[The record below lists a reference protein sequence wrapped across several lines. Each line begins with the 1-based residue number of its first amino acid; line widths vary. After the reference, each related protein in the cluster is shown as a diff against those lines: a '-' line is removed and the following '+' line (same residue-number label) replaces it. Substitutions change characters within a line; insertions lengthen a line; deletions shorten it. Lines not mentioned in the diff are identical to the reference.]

1 MNKFFP
7 VLKILT
13 KDQKKNFLLLVLLM
27 TVALFLEIAGIGMFI
42 PLMYALID
50 NVDKIRNNFL
60 FEIVFSKEDSVEKIF
75 LISATTL
82 CGFLILKN
90 LYMMIFHYFEGKFI
104 HDARET
110 TSARLFK
117 KFINNDYT
125 FFVNQHTSKMLTRIK
140 SDLDLLTGALTSSSI
155 IFTEVVMAGG
165 ISIVIFLYSPTS
177 FLIVSTILIIFSLIY
192 FLIVTKKI
200 SELRKFRQKFEES
213 RFKNLQE
220 AFGGI
225 KEIKIFRK
233 GKFFLNNYL
242 LSSKK
247 ISKIFVVYFMI
258 QRFAKI
264 YFELILIFGL
274 LLLLF
279 YFQYEDLLNSKDFF
293 TTISVFLFAALR
305 LIPSLSKIILAFN
318 SIKFSKIA
326 VENIYRELS
335 DSTYVSK
342 ENETELPDKFESLEI
357 KNLNVVYKDRDKP
370 VIKNLNLKVNNGQKT
385 LIVGET
391 GSGKST
397 LVDIVTGIKKGDR
410 GEIWINNEIKVE
422 NIFSYVSYVPQ
433 NVFLFDD
440 TILNNITFSDNN
452 YDDQKLE
459 KVLKVSSLDNFIKS
473 LPKNID
479 TIIGE
484 KGSQISGGQAQ
495 RIGIARAL
503 YHDKP
508 IIVFDEATSALDN
521 FTEQNLINDVFKQY
535 KNKTFIMI
543 AHKFKDYENFDTVIE
558 IAKSNLK
565 FIKNNNV

>member
-1 MNKFFP
+1 M
-7 VLKILT
+7 I
-13 KDQKKNFLLLVLLM
+13 
-27 TVALFLEIAGIGMFI
+27 
-42 PLMYALID
+42 
-50 NVDKIRNNFL
+50 
-60 FEIVFSKEDSVEKIF
+60 
-75 LISATTL
+75 
-82 CGFLILKN
+82 
-90 LYMMIFHYFEGKFI
+90 IFHYFEGKFI

-117 KFINNDYT
+117 KFINNDYS
-125 FFVNQHTSKMLTRIK
+125 FFVDKHTSKMLTRIK
-140 SDLDLLTGALTSSSI
+140 SDLDLLTGALTSLSI
-155 IFTEVVMAGG
+155 IFTEIVMATG
-165 ISIVIFLYSPTS
+165 ISVVIFLYSPST
-177 FLIVSTILIIFSLIY
+177 FLIVASILIFFSLLY
-192 FLIVTKKI
+192 FLLVTKKI

-225 KEIKIFRK
+225 KEIKIFKK
-233 GKFFLNNYL
+233 GKFFLENYL
-242 LSSKK
+242 LSSKQ
-247 ISKIFVVYFMI
+247 ISKIFVIYFII

-264 YFELILIFGL
+264 YFEIILIFGL
-274 LLLLF
+274 LILLF
-279 YFQYEDLLNSKDFF
+279 YFNYENLLNSKDFF
-293 TTISVFLFAALR
+293 TTISIFLFAALR

-318 SIKFSKIA
+318 SIKFSKLA
-326 VENIYRELS
+326 VENIQNELS
-335 DSTYVSK
+335 DKNYISK
-342 ENETELPDKFESLEI
+342 ENLKELPNNFISLEI
-357 KNLNVVYKDRDKP
+357 KDLDVVYKDRNKP
-370 VIKNLNLKVNNGQKT
+370 VINNLNLKINNGQKV

-397 LVDIVTGIKKGDR
+397 LVDIVTGIKKSQK
-410 GEIWINNEIKVE
+410 GEIWINGDLKVE

-440 TILNNITFSDNN
+440 TILNNIIFSENNTDNN
-452 YDDQKLE
+452 KLE
-459 KVLKVSSLDNFIKS
+459 RVLKVSSLDNFIKG
-473 LPKNID
+473 LPKNLN

-521 FTEQNLINDVFKQY
+521 LTEQNLIKNVFNQY

-558 IAKSNLK
+558 ITKSNLK
-565 FIKNNNV
+565 FLKKNNV